1 MPQTSVLKTTK
12 PQSLDGLRT
21 DDLVIPTQSYSD
33 DNSLGNEL
41 TVDPFMDKEEIRGEF
56 LISVEEWNGII
67 LMQENLIKFSNDWTN
82 LFSTKNGEYFCMCTL
97 F

>member
-21 DDLVIPTQSYSD
+21 DDLVIPTQFYSD
-33 DNSLGNEL
+33 LLVAPIDDNTLGNEL

-56 LISVEEWNGII
+56 LISVEQVCATSFNPGPHCASQICSRAAI
-67 LMQENLIKFSNDWTN
+67 RIVL
-82 LFSTKNGEYFCMCTL
+82 
-97 F
+97 